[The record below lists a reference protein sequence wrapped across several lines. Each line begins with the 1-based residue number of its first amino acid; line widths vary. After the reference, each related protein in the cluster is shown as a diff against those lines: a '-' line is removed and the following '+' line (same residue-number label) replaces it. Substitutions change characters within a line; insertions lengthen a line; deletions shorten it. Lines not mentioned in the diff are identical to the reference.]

1 MKKLIAMLL
10 VLVLVFVGVYGCD
23 DAELDASIGNATSN
37 QEEETKKPTEG
48 DNQSTE
54 ANAPEQDTEPAPSVT
69 ENEETTIEETV
80 IYDDND
86 IKITVKGLEDSW
98 SGPEIKVL
106 VENNSEHNIV
116 FSGSDFIVNGITISG
131 NAYIDV
137 AAGKKS
143 NDTISFYDSVLEA
156 AGIEDFATI
165 EGVDTYIYDSDSYD
179 NLYTVPF
186 VIETSIADSFVQKI
200 DDSGDV
206 LFEGSGVKVIGKL
219 LHEEYYGYT
228 VILYVKNDT
237 GKEITVSADDIS
249 VNGFTITAWMYDTVF
264 ADTVRFCEL
273 TIPESELEDNDITDV
288 EDITFTIEIIDPVT
302 YDLVVSSGEI
312 EVVVE

>member
-1 MKKLIAMLL
+1 MKKIIALLL

-23 DAELDASIGNATSN
+23 DAEPDASIGNPSN
-37 QEEETKKPTEG
+37 NHEEDTKKPTEANNHG
-48 DNQSTE
+48 AETNPTE
-54 ANAPEQDTEPAPSVT
+54 KETEPVPSTT
-69 ENEETTIEETV
+69 ENEETSIDEMV
-80 IYDDND
+80 IYDAND
-86 IKITVKGLEDSW
+86 IKITVKGLSESW
-98 SGPEIKVL
+98 TGPEIKVL

-116 FSGSDFIVNGITISG
+116 FSGSDFIVNGITVSG

-143 NDTISFYDSVLEA
+143 NDTISFYSSVLEA
-156 AGIEDFATI
+156 AGIKDFATI

-179 NLYTVPF
+179 DLYTVPF
-186 VIETSIADSFVQKI
+186 VIKTSIADSYVQEF

-206 LFEGSGVKVIGKL
+206 LFEESGVKVVGKL
-219 LHEEYYGYT
+219 LHEEFYGYT
-228 VILYVKNDT
+228 VVLFVKNDT
-237 GKEITVSADDIS
+237 GKEIIVSADDIS

-288 EDITFTIEIIDPVT
+288 ENITFTVEIVDPVS
-302 YDLVVSSGEI
+302 YDLIVSSGEI
-312 EVVVE
+312 EVVVK